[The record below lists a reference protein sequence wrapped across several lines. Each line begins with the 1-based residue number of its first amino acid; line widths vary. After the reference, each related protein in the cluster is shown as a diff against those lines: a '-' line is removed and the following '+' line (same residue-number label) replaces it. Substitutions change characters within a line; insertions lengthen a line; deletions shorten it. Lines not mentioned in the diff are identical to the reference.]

1 MSASPQSSL
10 FSFVTPGGMYVQVF
24 WFRLNSVADLST
36 CQRFPLS
43 GKSELLSQ
51 RCIWFTKQDQT
62 PVPSGANAETWK
74 SLDFSFPSFMCRAR
88 HFVFCVPDTVCGLI
102 ESFQEITGSM
112 AKLPH
117 YCEISLPIKIK
128 NNFKKR
134 SAR

>member
-1 MSASPQSSL
+1 MYHASPQSSL

-43 GKSELLSQ
+43 LEGLGFLSQ

-62 PVPSGANAETWK
+62 PVLVNMCKNLGNLYRFLIPCA
-74 SLDFSFPSFMCRAR
+74 FMCRAR

-112 AKLPH
+112 AKTTTL
-117 YCEISLPIKIK
+117 L
-128 NNFKKR
+128 
-134 SAR
+134 